1 MILKVLSDDPPLVEL
16 SIEELMER
24 IKNSAPENVI
34 TTKKVRDS
42 LKNWQK
48 LLDTLGSLYQVLEWK
63 DDTIHVLDNMFLFYI
78 RWKME

>member
-1 MILKVLSDDPPLVEL
+1 MLSDNPPLIEL

-24 IKNSAPENVI
+24 IRNNVSGNGI
-34 TTKKVRDS
+34 TTKKIRDS

-63 DDTIHVLDNMFLFYI
+63 DDMIHVLDNMFLFYI
-78 RWKME
+78 RWKLE